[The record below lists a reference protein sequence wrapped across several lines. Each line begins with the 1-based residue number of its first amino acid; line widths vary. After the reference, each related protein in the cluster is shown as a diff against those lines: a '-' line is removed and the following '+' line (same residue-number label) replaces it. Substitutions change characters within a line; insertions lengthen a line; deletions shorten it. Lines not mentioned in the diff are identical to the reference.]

1 MDQVFEGTPRA
12 EIYLEERRIVRG
24 EVSNDWGSR
33 LQWRVS
39 RDGKVVA
46 VAPARG
52 SDSYEHP
59 DTTPGAYEVVLEM
72 WKYEGFKAKE
82 HGQFVE
88 VSNKVRY
95 II

>member
-1 MDQVFEGTPRA
+1 
-12 EIYLEERRIVRG
+12 
-24 EVSNDWGSR
+24 
-33 LQWRVS
+33 
-39 RDGKVVA
+39 
-46 VAPARG
+46 
-52 SDSYEHP
+52 
-59 DTTPGAYEVVLEM
+59 VLEM